1 MAKKSFDV
9 FNAWAGLFVD
19 CRPINFKMLLLM
31 CVLFP
36 CIPQMIGSVGR
47 SLLVYNATNA
57 FITFVQSET
66 DLHIQNHTALQKP
79 KNNINNKRHFTKK
92 GRPKP
97 DEPENYLALP

>member
-1 MAKKSFDV
+1 
-9 FNAWAGLFVD
+9 
-19 CRPINFKMLLLM
+19 M

-36 CIPQMIGSVGR
+36 YIPQIIGSVGR

-92 GRPKP
+92 RGVQNQMNQRITLH
-97 DEPENYLALP
+97 YLEVP